1 MRLSLNGNRQHL
13 FGDCHFQI
21 HARIQRL
28 AQNAHV
34 TVGDMATVFTQVYGN
49 TVRARLFN
57 DKRRLNRVRICGTAC
72 IT

>member
-13 FGDCHFQI
+13 FGYRHFQI
-21 HARIQRL
+21 HTRIQRL

-34 TVGDMATVFTQVYGN
+34 AIGNMATVFTQVHGN
-49 TVRARLFN
+49 AVCARLLN
-57 DKRRLNRVRICGTAC
+57 DKRRLNRVRVCGAAC

>member
-28 AQNAHV
+28 AQNTHV
-34 TVGDMATVFTQVYGN
+34 TVGDMATVFTQMYGN

-57 DKRRLNRVRICGTAC
+57 DKRCLNRVRICGTAC